1 MDQDVGA
8 PSVLDGGTDVPLAF
22 RRVTDVAEQDAVV
35 GTRAFVQQ
43 PGAQMRTVG
52 HLDGEAQLVVP
63 TASLVYRLRFGVIQ
77 VEVRRKLFGRGRS
90 EVMAVGSRLGRSLGA
105 EHG

>member
-43 PGAQMRTVG
+43 PGAQMRTVVIWT
-52 HLDGEAQLVVP
+52 AKPQLVVP
-63 TASLVYRLRFGVIQ
+63 TAPLVYPFAVGVIQ
-77 VEVRRKLFGRGRS
+77 VEVARKLLR
-90 EVMAVGSRLGRSLGA
+90 
-105 EHG
+105 